1 MDAPNEIELLILSTA
16 YSAKPFVVSEVPDKD
31 WVAEVRRELA
41 PVEAGDFFVYG
52 SHDSDK
58 VPANCKP
65 LLIEAAMAFG
75 TGHHGTTK
83 GCLTALDN
91 LFKSGFTGT
100 NVVDIGCGTAVLA
113 MAAALCWS
121 GKVLASDIDEIATET
136 SKANAHANGLGDR
149 IEVITCAGFDHPDL
163 NASAPYDLILANIL
177 KGPLVALAPDMS
189 KNSILGGYI
198 ILSGLLTMVGSLTTT
213 SLSLDGGDGGGSATG
228 SGGISNSTSK
238 SVLLMRQILYGS
250 NSLTFNLIEPTV
262 IHWSTCKNL
271 NFLSIPLSKKSL
283 ISVSAKI
290 SLFSTLNITLV
301 AWGGRNTS
309 IFKQYSP
316 VKSINN
322 LFLSI

>member
-1 MDAPNEIELLILSTA
+1 MPTYTSLTTLEGKDAANDLGVALENLDSPPYGIGVFEIEDGSGLYEVGAYFIDAPNEIELLILSTA

-91 LFKSGFTGT
+91 LFKSGFIGT

-113 MAAALCWS
+113 MGAALCWP

-149 IEVITCAGFDHPDL
+149 IKIITCAGFDHPDL

-198 ILSGLLTMVGSLTTT
+198 ILSGLLNTQA
-213 SLSLDGGDGGGSATG
+213 D
-228 SGGISNSTSK
+228 
-238 SVLLMRQILYGS
+238 
-250 NSLTFNLIEPTV
+250 TV
-262 IHWSTCKNL
+262 IDAYIDESFELVDHIKITEWSILTL
-271 NFLSIPLSKKSL
+271 R
-283 ISVSAKI
+283 KI
-290 SLFSTLNITLV
+290 
-301 AWGGRNTS
+301 
-309 IFKQYSP
+309 
-316 VKSINN
+316 
-322 LFLSI
+322 

>member
-1 MDAPNEIELLILSTA
+1 MPTYTSLTTLEGKDAANDLGVALENLDSPPYGIGVFEIEDGCGLYEVGAYFIDAPNEIELLILSTA

-91 LFKSGFTGT
+91 LFKSGFIGT

-113 MAAALCWS
+113 MGAALCWP

-149 IEVITCAGFDHPDL
+149 IKIITCAGFDHPDL

-198 ILSGLLTMVGSLTTT
+198 ILSGLLNTQADAVIDAYSDESFELVDEIKITEWSILT
-213 SLSLDGGDGGGSATG
+213 L
-228 SGGISNSTSK
+228 
-238 SVLLMRQILYGS
+238 R
-250 NSLTFNLIEPTV
+250 
-262 IHWSTCKNL
+262 
-271 NFLSIPLSKKSL
+271 
-283 ISVSAKI
+283 KI
-290 SLFSTLNITLV
+290 
-301 AWGGRNTS
+301 
-309 IFKQYSP
+309 
-316 VKSINN
+316 
-322 LFLSI
+322 